1 MKNSIKR
8 AQSERS
14 LSAMSNVRILRE
26 AKKYFAM
33 AAAAL
38 ALAACD
44 KNNDDFTVDYLKDTP
59 LTIASA
65 GVAELTTRAITE
77 GQLVGAVDE
86 NVSISVWVE
95 GSADKYN
102 ANNVEWVHDG
112 TNWHSNSTVLYEG
125 ENKQKICAL
134 SPYVENASA
143 AGITITADGVTDYLV
158 ASQTSIT
165 SNPVNICMSHALAKL
180 VLNPTLGTEVTGD
193 NIATVEVQNMY
204 TQGTLNVKLNNWTNC
219 TGTTAFTMTN
229 NEVLVVPMEG
239 CESFPIVIT
248 MESGRVFSAN
258 ISLANVDNKLE
269 GGTQYT
275 IKLQIGQD
283 KVTLGDITAAS
294 WGVPVDG
301 GDLETE

>member
-1 MKNSIKR
+1 MKTKI
-8 AQSERS
+8 
-14 LSAMSNVRILRE
+14 
-26 AKKYFAM
+26 FAM
-33 AAAAL
+33 AIAAL

-44 KNNDDFTVDYLKDTP
+44 KNNDDFTVDNLKDTP

-77 GQLVGAVDE
+77 GQLVGSVDE

-102 ANNVEWVHDG
+102 ANNVEWVHNG
-112 TNWHSNSTVLYEG
+112 TDWYSNSTVLYEG

-143 AGITITADGVTDYLV
+143 EGVTITADGTTDYLV
-158 ASQTSIT
+158 ASQTLIT
-165 SNPVNICMSHALAKL
+165 SNPINIIMSHALAKL

-193 NIATVEVQNMY
+193 NIASVEVQNMY
-204 TQGTLNVKLNNWTNC
+204 TQGTLNVEVNNWTNC

-229 NEVLVVPMEG
+229 NEVLVVPMEE
-239 CESFPIVIT
+239 CQSFPIVIT
-248 MESGRVFSAN
+248 MESGRAFSAN

-275 IKLQIGQD
+275 IKLQIGHD
-283 KVTLGDITAAS
+283 TVTIGDIRAAS
-294 WGVPVDG
+294 WGTPISG

>member
-1 MKNSIKR
+1 MKTKI
-8 AQSERS
+8 
-14 LSAMSNVRILRE
+14 
-26 AKKYFAM
+26 FAM
-33 AAAAL
+33 AIAAL

-44 KNNDDFTVDYLKDTP
+44 KNNVDFTVDNLKDTP

-77 GQLVGAVDE
+77 GQLVGSVDE

-102 ANNVEWVHDG
+102 ANNVEWVHNG
-112 TNWHSNSTVLYEG
+112 TDWNSNSTVLYEG

-134 SPYVENASA
+134 SPYVDGASA
-143 AGITITADGVTDYLV
+143 EGVTITADGTTDYLV
-158 ASQTSIT
+158 ASQTLIT

-180 VLNPTLGTEVTGD
+180 VLNPTLGTELEGET
-193 NIATVEVQNMY
+193 ITEVKVVNMY
-204 TQGTLNVKLNNWTNC
+204 ASGTLNVSDNYWSNL
-219 TGTTAFTMTN
+219 GEAESSLVMRN
-229 NEVLVVPMEG
+229 NEILVIPMEG
-239 CESFPIVIT
+239 CESFPNVIT

-275 IKLQIGQD
+275 IKLQIGHD
-283 KVTLGDITAAS
+283 TVTIGDINAAS
-294 WGVPVDG
+294 WGTPVVG

>member
-1 MKNSIKR
+1 MNTKI
-8 AQSERS
+8 
-14 LSAMSNVRILRE
+14 
-26 AKKYFAM
+26 FAM
-33 AAAAL
+33 AIAAL

-44 KNNDDFTVDYLKDTP
+44 KNNDDFTVDNLKDTP

-65 GVAELTTRAITE
+65 GVNELSTRVITE
-77 GQLVGAVDE
+77 GQLIGRMEEPVAM
-86 NVSISVWVE
+86 SVWVE
-95 GSADKYN
+95 GSAEKYN

-112 TNWHSNSTVLYEG
+112 GNDWYSNSTVLYEG

-134 SPYVENASA
+134 SPYVDGASA
-143 AGITITADGVTDYLV
+143 EGVTITADGMTDYLV
-158 ASQTSIT
+158 ASQTLIT
-165 SNPVNICMSHALAKL
+165 SNPVNISMSHALAKL

-204 TQGTLNVKLNNWTNC
+204 TQGTLNVEVNNWTNC

-275 IKLQIGQD
+275 IKLQIGHD
-283 KVTLGDITAAS
+283 TVTIGDISAAS
-294 WGVPVDG
+294 WGTPVVG